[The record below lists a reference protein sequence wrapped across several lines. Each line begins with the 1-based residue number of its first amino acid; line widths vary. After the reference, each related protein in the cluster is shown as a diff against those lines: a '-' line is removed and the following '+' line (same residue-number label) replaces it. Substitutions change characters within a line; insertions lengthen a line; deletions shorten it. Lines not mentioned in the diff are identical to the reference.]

1 MGMPGHPQ
9 TAMTPRN
16 DPEYIAYLEGRVASL
31 EARLPQTKLLAAS
44 FMSRAFAVWG
54 HYFVANLIIGVI
66 AFAVTLV
73 LVIVFGLSLASI
85 TDSVTS
91 GAAL

>member
-1 MGMPGHPQ
+1 
-9 TAMTPRN
+9 
-16 DPEYIAYLEGRVASL
+16 
-31 EARLPQTKLLAAS
+31 
-44 FMSRAFAVWG
+44 
-54 HYFVANLIIGVI
+54 VI

-91 GAAL
+91 GTAF